1 MTRKL
6 DAKHLEAIQTLR
18 EQYNEITMLIG
29 NMSIEQQFLQE
40 KITELEQE
48 KAQQFTA
55 LRSITQQETDLIA
68 EMRDRYGEG
77 QINIQDGTFIPG
89 TGLDA

>member
-6 DAKHLEAIQTLR
+6 DTKHVEQIQALR
-18 EQYNEITMLIG
+18 EQYNEITALIG
-29 NMSIEQQFLQE
+29 NITIEQHFLQE
-40 KITELEQE
+40 KIAELDQE

-55 LRSITQQETDLIA
+55 LRNVTQQETDLIA

-77 QINIQDGTFIPG
+77 QINIQDGTFIPS
-89 TGLDA
+89 TGLTA

>member
-48 KAQQFTA
+48 KAAQFTA

-77 QINIQDGTFIPG
+77 QINIQDGTFIPS

>member
-6 DAKHLEAIQTLR
+6 DAKHLEDIQTLR
-18 EQYNEITMLIG
+18 DQYAEITNVIG
-29 NMSIEQQFLQE
+29 NITIEQQFLQE
-40 KITELEQE
+40 KIAELEQE

-55 LRSITQQETDLIA
+55 LRRITQQETDLIA

-77 QINIQDGTFIPG
+77 QINIQDGTFTPSP
-89 TGLDA
+89 GLDA

>member
-6 DAKHLEAIQTLR
+6 DAKHLEDIQSLR
-18 EQYNEITMLIG
+18 EQYSELTAAIG
-29 NMSIEQQFLQE
+29 NITIEQQFLQE
-40 KITELEQE
+40 KIATLEQE

-55 LRSITQQETDLIA
+55 LRNVTQQENELIA

-77 QINIQDGTFIPG
+77 QINIQDGTFTPG

>member
-6 DAKHLEAIQTLR
+6 DAKHLEDIQALR
-18 EQYNEITMLIG
+18 DQYAEITNLIG
-29 NMSIEQQFLQE
+29 NVTIEQQFLQE
-40 KITELEQE
+40 KIAELEQE

-55 LRSITQQETDLIA
+55 LRNVTQQENQLIA

-77 QINIQDGTFIPG
+77 QINIQDGTFTPG

>member
-6 DAKHLEAIQTLR
+6 DAKHLEDIQTLR
-18 EQYNEITMLIG
+18 DQYAEITNLIG
-29 NMSIEQQFLQE
+29 NITIEQQFLQE
-40 KITELEQE
+40 KIAELEQE

-55 LRSITQQETDLIA
+55 LRNVTQQENQLIA

-77 QINIQDGTFIPG
+77 QINIQDGTFTPG